1 MGFPLIRV
9 EKLSHD
15 GGKLKLRLT
24 QEKFTA
30 DGKKSEK
37 NFHWHIP
44 IDVITSEV
52 KVP

>member
-1 MGFPLIRV
+1 M
-9 EKLSHD
+9 
-15 GGKLKLRLT
+15 KLRLT

-52 KVP
+52 KSLN